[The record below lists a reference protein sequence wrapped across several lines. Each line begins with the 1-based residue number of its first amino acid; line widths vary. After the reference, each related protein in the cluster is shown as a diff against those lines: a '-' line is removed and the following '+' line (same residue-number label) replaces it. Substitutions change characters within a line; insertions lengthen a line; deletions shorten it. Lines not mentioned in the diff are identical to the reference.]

1 VNDASSDNCSEIVFT
16 LDKDTFDKPGVY
28 EVMLSGTDASG
39 NTSQAPAT
47 IKVKRAGADPMEVHV
62 VPTMLTRTSIAKVI
76 LPFRGRIMEVQV
88 LEVETNNYK
97 VFDGNK
103 KNVMEIDVAPMKG
116 TLLVKILDNEGN
128 FHLTKLIAL

>member
-1 VNDASSDNCSEIVFT
+1 VFT
-16 LDKDTFDKPGVY
+16 LDRDSFDKPGVY
-28 EVMLSGTDASG
+28 EVVLTGTDASG
-39 NTSQAPAT
+39 NTSQAAAT
-47 IKVKRAGADPMEVHV
+47 ITVEREGADPMEVHV
-62 VPTMLTRTSIAKVI
+62 VPTMLSGTSIAKVI

-88 LEVETNNYK
+88 IEVETNKYK

-128 FHLTKLIAL
+128 FHTTKLIAL